1 MDFDTLIGGHGPALT
16 KAEFLKFRDR
26 AAAIRERVR
35 ALNRE
40 RKSQEEI
47 AQTVLKE
54 FNWGT
59 GPAAGNIAGMMQE
72 LR

>member
-1 MDFDTLIGGHGPALT
+1 MLIAGHEPNLT
-16 KAEFLKFRDR
+16 RAEFLKFRDKT
-26 AAAIRERVR
+26 AAIRERFR

-40 RKSQEEI
+40 RKTQEEI
-47 AQTVLKE
+47 GQILTKE

-59 GPAAGNIAGMMQE
+59 GPAAGNLAGMMQE

>member
-1 MDFDTLIGGHGPALT
+1 MLHRQDGSP
-16 KAEFLKFRDR
+16 
-26 AAAIRERVR
+26 RERFR
-35 ALNRE
+35 ALNRD
-40 RKSQEEI
+40 RRSAEEI
-47 AQTVLKE
+47 AQVLVKE